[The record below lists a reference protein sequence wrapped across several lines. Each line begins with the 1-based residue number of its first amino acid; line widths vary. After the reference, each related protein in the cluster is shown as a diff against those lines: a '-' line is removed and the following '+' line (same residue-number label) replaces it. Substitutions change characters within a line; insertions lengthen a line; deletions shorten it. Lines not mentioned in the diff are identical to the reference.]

1 MSCYTELLI
10 TPKIFNNKNV
20 AQAVI
25 TIECFPEVLL
35 TGTVYNT
42 RCEALEGAVVQIT
55 AAAPFEKKNLGYVI
69 TNQFGEFA
77 IVVEK
82 NEQINYQFDIY
93 EPVLTS

>member
-1 MSCYTELLI
+1 MSYYTELLI
-10 TPKIFNNKNV
+10 TPKNFNKRN
-20 AQAVI
+20 AAEAII
-25 TIECFPEVLL
+25 TMEYFPEVLL

-42 RCEALEGAVVQIT
+42 RCEALEGAVVRIKS
-55 AAAPFEKKNLGYVI
+55 AAPLEKKNLGYVI

-82 NEQINYQFDIY
+82 NEQVNYQFDIY

>member
-10 TPKIFNNKNV
+10 TPKNFNNRNV

-25 TIECFPEVLL
+25 TMECFPEVLL
-35 TGTVYNT
+35 TGTVFNN
-42 RCEALEGAVVQIT
+42 RCEALEGAVVRII
-55 AAAPFEKKNLGYVI
+55 AVDSLVKKDLGYVM

-82 NEQINYQFDIY
+82 NPQINYRFDIY

>member
-10 TPKIFNNKNV
+10 SPRNFNNRNT
-20 AQAVI
+20 ASAVI
-25 TIECFPEVLL
+25 TMEYVPEVLL
-35 TGTVYNT
+35 TGTVFNN
-42 RCEALEGAVVQIT
+42 RCEAVEGAVVRIIAVT
-55 AAAPFEKKNLGYVI
+55 SLIKKDLGYVM

-82 NEQINYQFDIY
+82 NPQINYQFDIY